1 MNISLKLVLL
11 KKVSDV
17 LIRGKRSYFVWIRN
31 EKEGNKVLE
40 IVILKTT
47 GLMIDSL

>member
-1 MNISLKLVLL
+1 M
-11 KKVSDV
+11 

-31 EKEGNKVLE
+31 EKEDNKVLE
-40 IVILKTT
+40 IVILKIT